1 MMTNEELL
9 KEMKNRLD
17 TGALAPVEIRNLLT
31 EENVPESGVQDE
43 NVEPT
48 NFPDSQG
55 SSLTITRLLYVV
67 GGIFITLGVL
77 YFVSQIWDDLG
88 TFNRI
93 FITLG
98 LGIVFAGVGS
108 RFLMSDSGR
117 DIGNVFH
124 IIGGFL
130 IPGGAMVAL
139 DELTAGIDELWP
151 VTWTVGVVFAFYVLL
166 TIYHRRVVLNF
177 FAFANGTAF
186 IYLLMESMI
195 PSADGDLYAYLTMM
209 IAITYLLFAYLYQ
222 GGWNDRL
229 IPLLFFF
236 GAFGFYLAAF
246 SQISASILME
256 FTYPFLAFGGLVVSV
271 LYLKSRIVL
280 LLSTFAVI
288 GYIIYFTAEYFA
300 HSIGWP
306 ISLILLGF
314 FVIGLGYFSISLNK
328 KYLKS

>member
-9 KEMKNRLD
+9 KEIENRLD
-17 TGALAPVEIRNLLT
+17 TGELEPVAIRNLLK
-31 EENVPESGVQDE
+31 EENVPEAGVHDKNAE
-43 NVEPT
+43 ST
-48 NFPDSQG
+48 NSPG

-77 YFVSQIWDDLG
+77 YFISQIWDDLS

-98 LGIVFAGVGS
+98 LGVVFAGVGS
-108 RFLMSDSGR
+108 RFLMSDPER
-117 DIGNVFH
+117 DLGNVFH
-124 IIGGFL
+124 TVGGFL
-130 IPGGAMVAL
+130 IPGGAMVTL
-139 DELTAGIDELWP
+139 NELTTGIDEIWP
-151 VTWTVGVVFAFYVLL
+151 VTGTVGVVFAFYVLL

-186 IYLLMESMI
+186 VYLLMESMI
-195 PSADGDLYAYLTMM
+195 PTADGDLYAYLTMM
-209 IAITYLLFAYLYQ
+209 IAVSYLLYAYLYR

-229 IPLLFFF
+229 IPLLLFF

-246 SQISASILME
+246 SQISSSIFME

-280 LLSTFAVI
+280 LLSTFAVT
-288 GYIIYFTAEYFA
+288 GYIVYFTAEYFA
-300 HSIGWP
+300 DSIGWP

-314 FVIGLGYFSISLNK
+314 LIIGLGYSSIQLNK